1 MAKDVPIRI
10 TTAQVS
16 AGAELHSRELRYL
29 ISMGVRTVCF
39 LGAVMVGPGPLRWVL
54 LAGAVFLPYVAV
66 VMANTRK
73 GRAEDADLMTA
84 LGDHRELPPPDE
96 PSRDS

>member
-1 MAKDVPIRI
+1 MAKDVPVRI

-16 AGAELHSRELRYL
+16 AGEELHSRELRYL
-29 ISMGVRTVCF
+29 VSMGVRTVCF
-39 LGAVMVGPGPLRWVL
+39 LGAVMVGPGLLRWVL

-73 GRAEDADLMTA
+73 GRPEEADLMTG
-84 LGDHRELPPPDE
+84 LSERRELPPGSE
-96 PSRDS
+96 PPASS